1 MKRYVTLLLMVLC
14 ASAYGQIRTNL
25 AGPGVYGT
33 LPVTKG
39 GTGTSQTSLNGLRKY
54 LGLESY
60 DPFTD
65 EGNLRLVAPTGDGIL
80 LLSDKAAAPG
90 GGAVSVYDPTIVAP
104 GERPITVIN
113 PNEIQMGL
121 GTDYIYA
128 RMAGSSNG
136 LFTVSSS
143 NGFSGFMTPVD
154 NDFYLSTPA
163 ENWIR
168 VFTGSN
174 YTDLTVNA
182 SNQLNSS
189 GGFAGSGAGLTN
201 VPDSALSSN
210 VALQDGDNTFTGNNS
225 FTGSLSFDG
234 LAIASGKTLTVSKTM
249 TLTSSDDTSVITLP
263 AGTKT
268 LASTDG
274 SVAGL
279 ASGTSTFTYDAND
292 GHWVTADV
300 VKARSGLYAESNI
313 ETLGYFVGD
322 GSLITGIVDSALSAN
337 VPLKNAANAYTNTAS
352 YQPGAAYDTA
362 TLGAEIL
369 DATTWTL
376 GAGWTYASGTDWTQ
390 GFVHS
395 GAITAVN
402 ATPTNGGTGYTL
414 NDVLT
419 VTTGDGTATVTA
431 TGVTDGVVTAV
442 TLTSGG
448 TTGYRGGTGQA
459 TSGGTGNGC
468 TVNVTAI
475 AGGTATL
482 AHSDNASGG
491 YKQVTVTITGRT
503 AGWITVTYGLTTF
516 PATTTSTAWGF
527 YAGAGPLSIAP
538 TTNFDG
544 AVTVS
549 VKAITPSA
557 ATFTIKDSSGT
568 ATLEGRSQT
577 ATLGNQYLGVSSG
590 RYNTT
595 GSYNTGYGNLSL
607 SNVTSGVS
615 NTAYGYRSLASL
627 IYGSYNCAYGSSSG
641 SFVTTGGN
649 NSLFGQYSGADLTT
663 GSNNSGFGARSLFG
677 CVTGSY
683 NVGIG
688 TYTGNVATGSGNIF
702 LGYSAGRY
710 ATGSNEFYVN
720 NKDQV
725 NTNQEKAN
733 SLLYGVMGATAAAQ
747 TLQVGGKLKV
757 DPTNPVGGY
766 TAPTEALD
774 VVGNIKASGGVTA
787 NTFPLIQWRGS
798 SASDPTENLSEGQ
811 MYWNTSGTLRIY
823 TGSAWVIVG
832 IGP

>member
-1 MKRYVTLLLMVLC
+1 MARTALTVP
-14 ASAYGQIRTNL
+14 SAYTPDGVKANYDANIAASNDNFEELYGVETQTITTSPANITMPIVVL
-25 AGPGVYGT
+25 AYATGGAKVVKLPAVANTTLRRINITKAVGVTSTATVSPQTGEYLDGVVNGT
-33 LPVTKG
+33 LAMTD
-39 GTGTSQTSLNGLRKY
+39 
-54 LGLESY
+54 LGLSVT
-60 DPFTD
+60 FQ
-65 EGNLRLVAPTGDGIL
+65 VIDGKWV
-80 LLSDKAAAPG
+80 SDWVGKSAAAPDGQSMMFKPG
-90 GGAVSVYDPTIVAP
+90 GTDKHFVFQTDVAAGGKLKIVDTTS
-104 GERPITVIN
+104 GITDEY
-113 PNEIQMGL
+113 PSTWIQANRIELGL
-121 GTDYIYA
+121 GTSYIGA
-128 RMAGSSNG
+128 VLSGRSDGALVLTSGNDKCHLAADTGENVVLEVDAGQNVQLITGTYEADLSADSSG
-136 LFTVSSS
+136 RLVSAS
-143 NGFSGFMTPVD
+143 GFSGD
-154 NDFYLSTPA
+154 
-163 ENWIR
+163 
-168 VFTGSN
+168 G
-174 YTDLTVNA
+174 
-182 SNQLNSS
+182 
-189 GGFAGSGAGLTN
+189 
-201 VPDSALSSN
+201 SAL
-210 VALQDGDNTFTGNNS
+210 
-225 FTGSLSFDG
+225 
-234 LAIASGKTLTVSKTM
+234 
-249 TLTSSDDTSVITLP
+249 
-263 AGTKT
+263 
-268 LASTDG
+268 
-274 SVAGL
+274 
-279 ASGTSTFTYDAND
+279 
-292 GHWVTADV
+292 
-300 VKARSGLYAESNI
+300 
-313 ETLGYFVGD
+313 
-322 GSLITGIVDSALSAN
+322 TGIVDGALSAN
-337 VPLKNAANAYTNTAS
+337 VPLLNAANAYTNTVT

-362 TLGAEIL
+362 ALGAELL
-369 DATTWTL
+369 DDTTWTL
-376 GAGWTYASGTDWTQ
+376 NTGWTYASGTDWTQ

-448 TTGYRGGTGQA
+448 TAGYRGGTGQA

-482 AHSDNASGG
+482 THSDNATVG

-516 PATTTSTAWGF
+516 PVTTTTTAWGF
-527 YAGAGPLSIAP
+527 SASAGPLSIAP

-557 ATFTIKDSSGT
+557 ATLTIKDSSGT

-577 ATLGNQYLGVSSG
+577 ASLGNQYLGVSSG

-595 GSYNTGYGNLSL
+595 GFYNTGYGNLSL

-615 NTAYGYRSLASL
+615 NTAYGYRSLATL
-627 IYGSYNCAYGSSSG
+627 TYGSNNCAYGSSAGMVVTIG
-641 SFVTTGGN
+641 SGN
-649 NSLFGQYSGADLTT
+649 NLFGQYSGAVLTT
-663 GSNNSGFGARSLFG
+663 GSDNNGFGARSLFG

-683 NVGIG
+683 NVGVG
-688 TYTGNVATGSGNIF
+688 SYTGNVATGSGNVF

-720 NKDQV
+720 NKDQG
-725 NTNQEKAN
+725 NTLAEKAN

-757 DPTNPVGGY
+757 DPTNPVDGY
-766 TAPTEALD
+766 TAPAEALD

-811 MYWNTSGTLRIY
+811 MYWNTSGTLKIY
-823 TGSAWVIVG
+823 TQSAWVIVG
-832 IGP
+832 MGP